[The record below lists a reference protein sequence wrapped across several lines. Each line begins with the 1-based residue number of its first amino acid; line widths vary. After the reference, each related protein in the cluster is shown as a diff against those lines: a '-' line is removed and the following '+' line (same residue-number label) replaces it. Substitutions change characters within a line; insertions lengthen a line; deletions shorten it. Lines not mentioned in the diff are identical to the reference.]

1 MTPRPSLLLVPATCA
16 ALLLASA
23 CGGPDSA
30 DGAATPTASPT
41 ESATPAPTTPSTAPT
56 GTAGA
61 SRGIPQ
67 QAEVQVVEVTTRC
80 VYAAVGDS
88 ERWALRGD
96 VPDVS
101 VGDRLTL
108 SGAPDDTPYA
118 ECPDGAPFLV
128 STAAPLG

>member
-1 MTPRPSLLLVPATCA
+1 MTPRRSLLLVPAACA
-16 ALLLASA
+16 ALLLVSA
-23 CGGPDSA
+23 CGGSDSI
-30 DGAATPTASPT
+30 DGSATASGSP
-41 ESATPAPTTPSTAPT
+41 TPAPTTPSTAPT

-61 SRGIPQ
+61 ARGIPQ
-67 QAEVQVVEVTTRC
+67 QAEVQVVEVTAGC

-96 VPDVS
+96 VPSVS

-118 ECPDGAPFLV
+118 ECPDGSPFLV
-128 STAAPLG
+128 STAEPLG